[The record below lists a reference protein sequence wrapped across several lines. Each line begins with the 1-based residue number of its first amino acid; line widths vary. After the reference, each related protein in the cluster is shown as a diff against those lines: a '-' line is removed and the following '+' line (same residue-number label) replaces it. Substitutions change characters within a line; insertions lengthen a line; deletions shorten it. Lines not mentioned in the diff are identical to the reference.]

1 MPSSTMSRPFL
12 VWTVLAALVV
22 ASAPFVTSAQPSDP
36 LAGLPR
42 GSYVMEDGN
51 IAVPLYAAAPAW
63 LTDEVIAAASAAGE
77 KGMGYDF
84 EQGIE
89 VPLAMQFA
97 FIRPGTFMYGTGL
110 LEPVG
115 CTMNFVYG
123 TPGSYQIGTAG
134 HCIATGQNAL
144 LVTAPTVL
152 TSIGK
157 AKRSVDNGVGADWA
171 LIPIFPAMQQWVDP
185 NVAVILGPQ
194 GGIYTGSPSLTN
206 PVPIKHFGHGLAVG
220 AGGTPRAG
228 VMWKI
233 DSKAIYFNSPSAP
246 GDSGSAV
253 LHAGS
258 VNAPLGQAVGV
269 LTHLI
274 IDTRH
279 VPSHMAGTKISV
291 VPATVTMGDIVPL
304 P

>member
-1 MPSSTMSRPFL
+1 MSHRTL
-12 VWTVLAALVV
+12 VWILLAALT
-22 ASAPFVTSAQPSDP
+22 ATSLPAVTGAEERDV

-51 IAVPLYAAAPAW
+51 IAVPLYTQAPDW
-63 LTDEVIAAASAAGE
+63 LTPEVIAAASVAGE

-84 EQGIE
+84 AQGIE

-97 FIRPGTFMYGTGL
+97 FIRPGTFFYGTAL

-123 TPGSYQIGTAG
+123 AKGTYQIGTAG
-134 HCIATGQNAL
+134 HCISVGQDAL

-157 AKRSVDNGVGADWA
+157 AKRSQDGGVGADWA
-171 LIPIFPAMQQWVDP
+171 LIPVFPAMQQWVDP
-185 NVAVILGPQ
+185 NVAVIMGPE
-194 GGIYTGSPSLTN
+194 GGVYSGTPSLTN

-228 VMWKI
+228 VMWKM

-253 LHAGS
+253 LHGGS
-258 VNAPLGQAVGV
+258 VSAPLGQAIGV

-274 IDTRH
+274 VDTKH
-279 VPSHMAGTKISV
+279 VPSHMAGTRMSV
-291 VPATVTMGDIVPL
+291 IPTTPTMGDVVPL